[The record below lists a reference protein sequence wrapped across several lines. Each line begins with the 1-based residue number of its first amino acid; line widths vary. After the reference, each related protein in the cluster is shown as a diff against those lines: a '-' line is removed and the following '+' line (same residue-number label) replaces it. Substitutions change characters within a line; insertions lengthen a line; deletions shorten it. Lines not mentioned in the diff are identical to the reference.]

1 MKLDNDTL
9 QVLKNFSAINK
20 NIMFKPGN
28 VIRTISSTKSVLAK
42 ATYDRGIDIHRLL
55 GGDVSNRPFPSR

>member
-42 ATYDRGIDIHRLL
+42 ATIKQDFEKGFA
-55 GGDVSNRPFPSR
+55 V